1 MTSSFPPQTEIEFTR
16 LGRLVR
22 LLAIRCHDPVDNIC
36 FLSSQAV
43 YNLYCILLQQKR
55 MKNLLLC
62 PSSLPLRPDHPHTL
76 CPRRVNFKKFHWGT
90 CLQTSTDLLGTRYLH
105 RKQFFWTCFSSS
117 SWDPHSYSVL
127 SLFWGRECG
136 GSSDLCSHHFLS

>member
-1 MTSSFPPQTEIEFTR
+1 METLIVEMPTRIQNCLELLDTWLNSQKDNERERAMWCTARILGFTAKMNNFKAEIEFTR

-22 LLAIRCHDPVDNIC
+22 LLAVRCQDPVDNIC

-62 PSSLPLRPDHPHTL
+62 PGRLPLRPDHPHTL
-76 CPRRVNFKKFHWGT
+76 CPRRVNFKKFH
-90 CLQTSTDLLGTRYLH
+90 
-105 RKQFFWTCFSSS
+105 
-117 SWDPHSYSVL
+117 
-127 SLFWGRECG
+127 
-136 GSSDLCSHHFLS
+136 